1 MHFISAI
8 LGFGYLP
15 ASGHFSKELSD
26 WACLASLYLD
36 GSNGEEVMAN
46 IILDYKVLTLF
57 LKILMEQVLPTGG
70 WNSHPAA
77 HTALTTTL
85 PARARGSESLERQF
99 SH

>member
-8 LGFGYLP
+8 SGFGYLP

-26 WACLASLYLD
+26 RACLASLYLD

-46 IILDYKVLTLF
+46 VILDYKVLTLF
-57 LKILMEQVLPTGG
+57 LKILMEQVLH
-70 WNSHPAA
+70 SHPAA